1 VPRAPFPQGSAKESL
16 ALAVGLYL
24 LAALYGVWLQ
34 AGPRVGDEAWTWLL
48 ARLPER
54 GLVDV
59 HPLLPYLLLHPFAR
73 VGPEAVGLATALL
86 AALAVPLAALAY
98 GPLAGA
104 FLLLSPGFVLA
115 LGFSRPLSLV
125 LPELFLLLYAL
136 RRRNDRLAALAGSL
150 LFLTHFQGQVL
161 LLAALPL
168 LTAKGR
174 DALLSFL
181 LYNPLTYLEAL
192 RLAGLFLL
200 ALEGEAGPPVLS
212 PEGFAQGVLGP
223 PPASL
228 LVGALA
234 ALGALRTRE
243 ALLAPLPFLLLLL
256 GKRLA
261 LVYAPPLGALAAL
274 LAHEGLPR
282 KGRAFAALLAL
293 AALAW
298 GGLQVAQGVRQSRE
312 EIARLAASP
321 GPLLVR
327 EGTSEPLAL
336 RLAGYRGSFCA
347 PSRLQ
352 AR

>member
-1 VPRAPFPQGSAKESL
+1 MPRVPFPRGSAKESL

-24 LAALYGVWLQ
+24 AAALYGVWLQ
-34 AGPRVGDEAWTWLL
+34 RGPRVGDEAWTWLF

-54 GLVDV
+54 GLLDV

-73 VGPEAVGLATALL
+73 LGPEAVGLATALL
-86 AALAVPLAALAY
+86 AALTVPFAALAY
-98 GPLAGA
+98 GPPAGA
-104 FLLLSPGFVLA
+104 FLLLSPGFALA

-136 RRRNDRLAALAGSL
+136 RRGNDRLAALAGSL

-168 LTAKGR
+168 FTKRGR
-174 DALLSFL
+174 EALLSFL
-181 LYNPLTYLEAL
+181 LYNPLTYLEVL
-192 RLAGLFLL
+192 RLAGLFLS
-200 ALEGEAGPPVLS
+200 ALERETGPPVLS

-223 PPASL
+223 PPASF

-234 ALGALRTRE
+234 ALGALRARE

-256 GKRLA
+256 GKRLT

-282 KGRAFAALLAL
+282 KGRAFAVLLAL

-298 GGLQVAQGVRQSRE
+298 GSLQVAQGVRQARE
-312 EIARLAASP
+312 EVARLAASP
-321 GPLLVR
+321 GPLLVKER
-327 EGTSEPLAL
+327 TSEPLAL
-336 RLAGYRGSFCA
+336 RLAGYRGSFCP
-347 PSRLQ
+347 PSGLP
-352 AR
+352 AE